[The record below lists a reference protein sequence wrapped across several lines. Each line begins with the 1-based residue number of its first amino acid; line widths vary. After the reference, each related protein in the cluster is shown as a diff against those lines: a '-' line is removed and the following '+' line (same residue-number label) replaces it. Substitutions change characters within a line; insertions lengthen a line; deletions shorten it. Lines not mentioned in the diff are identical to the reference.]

1 MKFVNISRWL
11 PVVAF
16 TGALVFAFVTV
27 FLFHQQWWAREK
39 ARDRLA
45 LDVEALVQ
53 RRTQNEEAIKLYD
66 RLVPRYEQAA
76 DRGWWRPQERLA
88 WLESVRDTARA
99 AGVVRLRYTLSPPR
113 WLEDAGGFGV
123 RSVAVEL
130 EMDLVHGGQLL
141 GLSRALERLGPF
153 SWERCEI
160 ERRPEPPE
168 PAAPNLAAVCRLE
181 WLAIVDRPADEADGD
196 FADDG
201 LDAI

>member
-1 MKFVNISRWL
+1 M
-11 PVVAF
+11 
-16 TGALVFAFVTV
+16 FASVTV
-27 FLFHQQWWAREK
+27 FLFHQQWWAWEK

-45 LDVEALVQ
+45 LDVAALAQ
-53 RRTQNEEAIKLYD
+53 QKSRNEEAVELYG

-88 WLESVRDTARA
+88 WLESVRDAARA
-99 AGVVRLRYTLSPPR
+99 AGVVRLRYTLSPAR
-113 WLEDAGGFGV
+113 WLEDEGDFGI

-141 GLSRALERLGPF
+141 DLSRALERLGPF
-153 SWERCEI
+153 SWERCKI

-181 WLAIVDRPADEADGD
+181 WLAIVHRSADEADGD
-196 FADDG
+196 FVDDG